1 MFTFWDIIS
10 GILIVYF
17 IFGLISLFI
26 NLKYF
31 LMILRDRKFKKLIWK
46 IILLIETIFLWPL
59 TIKLSYKIIRNFL
72 LKILLRSKIEDDNR
86 RRI

>member
-31 LMILRDRKFKKLIWK
+31 LMILKDRKFKKLIWK